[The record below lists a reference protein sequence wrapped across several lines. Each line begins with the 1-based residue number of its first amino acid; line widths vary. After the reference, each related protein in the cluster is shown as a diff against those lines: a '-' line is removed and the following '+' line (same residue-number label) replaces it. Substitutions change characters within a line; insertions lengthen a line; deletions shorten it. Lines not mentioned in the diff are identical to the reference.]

1 MDSLTQAVLGATLAG
16 AIAGKK
22 CTPKVLVAGAVLGT
36 LPDLDVLIDYGDPVL
51 NMVNHRGFT
60 HSLFLLMGFSLLLG
74 WGWQRFFAPSWSVT
88 RLSVLILSALLTHPL
103 LDSFTSYGTQLFWPL
118 NLPPI
123 SIASIFIIDPLYTL
137 PLIFALIGA
146 LFYKKQAA
154 LICSLGLVISS
165 AYLCWGF
172 VAKDLIL
179 DKISVDT
186 AGRTTPSEGVFVAP
200 TPFNTL
206 LWRAI
211 VLDENGQYK
220 EALVSLLDEKPE
232 IDWMYFDKGQ
242 WPLAEKS
249 ERVQDLEDF
258 SGGFMRYREKDG
270 FITATDLR
278 LGLGLPTNLLFE
290 YKVAKKDAHGNW
302 EPIKPIYIKTPIP
315 GFDYVVDLWQRLF
328 NEKPI
333 ALSIDTFE
341 SSPSIPMNI
350 DVHQADTN
358 QVEVKNLNIPTSD
371 NEK

>member
-1 MDSLTQAVLGATLAG
+1 MDSLTQAVLGATVAG

-36 LPDLDVLIDYGDPVL
+36 LPDLDVLIDYGDPVQ

-60 HSLFLLMGFSLLLG
+60 HSLFLLTAFSLLLG
-74 WGWQRFFAPSWSVT
+74 FVWQRFFAPTWSVI
-88 RLSVLILSALLTHPL
+88 RMSVLILTALLTHPL
-103 LDSFTSYGTQLFWPL
+103 LDSFTAYGTQLFWPL
-118 NLPPI
+118 DIAPM

-137 PLIFALIGA
+137 PLIFALISA

-154 LICSLGLVISS
+154 LLCTIGLVISS
-165 AYLCWGF
+165 AYLCWGL

-179 DKISVDT
+179 DRISIDT
-186 AGRTTPSEGVFVAP
+186 AGRTSVSQGVFVAP

-206 LWRAI
+206 LWRVV
-211 VLDENGQYK
+211 VLENNGQYK

-249 ERVQDLEDF
+249 ESAEDLENF
-258 SGGFMRYREKDG
+258 SGGFVRYQEKDG

-290 YKVAKKDAHGNW
+290 YKMAKKDEQGNW
-302 EPIKPIYIKTPIP
+302 EVIKPVYIKSPLP
-315 GFDYVVDLWQRLF
+315 SFNYVVDLWKRLF
-328 NEKPI
+328 NEQPI
-333 ALSIDTFE
+333 VS
-341 SSPSIPMNI
+341 
-350 DVHQADTN
+350 
-358 QVEVKNLNIPTSD
+358 
-371 NEK
+371 